1 MRQKK
6 HKEKWSIGDQKC
18 RKKRPFMRHMVAHL
32 RIIHY
37 GLVQTERLTIR
48 YKNIYPQ
55 NKIINCYNF
64 LCEVKAL
71 TNISNSGLR
80 GFISSRFRNS
90 YIITIYHPSNSISSP
105 YLRKDNYI
113 CLGSFHV
120 LGVCLNFDSSQ
131 SLFYGFL

>member
-48 YKNIYPQ
+48 YKNIYQ
-55 NKIINCYNF
+55 NYEQSQKQTDLAKRQLEHELDQIQKEEEFYFSHGCAKNNTDTF
-64 LCEVKAL
+64 LCPPNTPKFMYEPEPTV
-71 TNISNSGLR
+71 
-80 GFISSRFRNS
+80 
-90 YIITIYHPSNSISSP
+90 
-105 YLRKDNYI
+105 
-113 CLGSFHV
+113 
-120 LGVCLNFDSSQ
+120 
-131 SLFYGFL
+131 